1 MHHRSGSSCVWDS
14 DWHPVIAEVPS
25 EAPQHSW
32 TWVCPGVGSLRLVR
46 NGIVVINEA
55 WRDLGYML
63 GRAIT
68 SEVMALM
75 GDIIYISTLCIPGT

>member
-1 MHHRSGSSCVWDS
+1 M
-14 DWHPVIAEVPS
+14 
-25 EAPQHSW
+25 
-32 TWVCPGVGSLRLVR
+32 R
-46 NGIVVINEA
+46 NGIVVINEG